1 MTKFLC
7 YSFAALMLLS
17 PIWGACNS
25 IRKQNELEE
34 AIRRGEAPPHGW
46 TWAAMA
52 QQRIQEAKRE
62 AQMRHLQKI
71 IDEANQRKSLP

>member
-1 MTKFLC
+1 MIKFLC

-25 IRKQNELEE
+25 IKRQREHEE

-46 TWAAMA
+46 TRAAEA
-52 QQRIQEAKRE
+52 QLRIKEAKRE